1 MKKCM
6 QCGGATKKMA
16 KGGSVAAGIPYASGA
31 GATDGKNGMMRKGGA
46 VKKMQT
52 GGATNAQKVA
62 ANKKKV
68 AANAKKVQTNRE
80 KVALGKYSPNSAFT
94 SKSGA
99 FTTTNNKGDVDY
111 KHNGSFDKNI
121 NKFSNYQAFPW
132 DKPRTVVETTKPGQS
147 LYKVKSA
154 TSMDTTGYA
163 AGKKTFVKNTKTAV
177 GSGGNAY
184 KQTSKKVA
192 RKDVPKTLAE
202 MQKMKKGG
210 MVKNAKLAAL
220 AAPKNK
226 ITRADVI
233 VGAKRNA
240 KKK

>member
-1 MKKCM
+1 MKK
-6 QCGGATKKMA
+6 T
-16 KGGSVAAGIPYASGA
+16 
-31 GATDGKNGMMRKGGA
+31 
-46 VKKMQT
+46 VKKYQS
-52 GGATNAQKVA
+52 GGTTNAQKVA

-68 AANAKKVQTNRE
+68 AANAKKVQANRE

-163 AGKKTFVKNTKTAV
+163 AGKKTFVKNTKTAI

-192 RKDVPKTLAE
+192 RKDVPKTLAK

-210 MVKNAKLAAL
+210 S
-220 AAPKNK
+220 
-226 ITRADVI
+226 T
-233 VGAKRNA
+233 
-240 KKK
+240 KK